1 MCLGIPMRIVE
12 IDGYTARCEARGV
25 ERAVNTFLMQDDT
38 LAPGDMV
45 MVHVGNAIQRIT
57 EADAATTW
65 ELFDQILA
73 AEGGTP
79 GTLPADT

>member
-25 ERAVNTFLMQDDT
+25 QRSVNTFLMQDDT
-38 LAPGDMV
+38 LAPGDMI
-45 MVHVGNAIQRIT
+45 MVHVGNAIQRIS

-79 GTLPADT
+79 GTLPADA

>member
-25 ERAVNTFLMQDDT
+25 QRSVNTFLMQDDT

-45 MVHVGNAIQRIT
+45 MVHVGNAIQRIS

-79 GTLPADT
+79 GTLPADA

>member
-1 MCLGIPMRIVE
+1 MRIVE
-12 IDGYTARCEARGV
+12 IDGYNARCEARGV
-25 ERAVNTFLMQDDT
+25 ERTVNTFLMQDT
-38 LAPGDMV
+38 PLAPGDMV
-45 MVHVGNAIQRIT
+45 MVHVGNAIQKIT

-79 GTLPADT
+79 GTLPEDA